1 MSSLQ
6 PVTSAKSTNPP
17 QQSFY
22 ETYNQPSGFGN
33 RNVIGHDDL
42 KGLPGAQ
49 QQPPSATLPP
59 SGGQASQQHSSQGSQ
74 PQPGGAQAPQQGYP
88 PPHVPYYYAHHYPQN
103 QYYGTPYN
111 SGYGVPQPFV
121 KYPAMFQPGPPGP
134 GTAPNSASK
143 QPGGNGVG
151 VGVQPQNN
159 PYSQGLYQP
168 GGYEDYQQHHTSH
181 QQQQHHQHSH
191 SIGLGQGVGVG
202 GDYGKQLYGGAQ
214 GGMQGFMGLGQTGAG
229 AGVPSSGGGGP
240 RGTGSPEAAYKP
252 YAPKDVGVGVG
263 RGGVQQGQGQSQG
276 QAQAQGQGQGGQ
288 GPQGQGFYGNRFSA
302 GVGGVG
308 GVGVGGPQNALHQ
321 QGPQGHLGYPQGAGE
336 GFYSYPGRQQYW
348 Q

>member
-1 MSSLQ
+1 
-6 PVTSAKSTNPP
+6 
-17 QQSFY
+17 
-22 ETYNQPSGFGN
+22 
-33 RNVIGHDDL
+33 
-42 KGLPGAQ
+42 
-49 QQPPSATLPP
+49 
-59 SGGQASQQHSSQGSQ
+59 
-74 PQPGGAQAPQQGYP
+74 
-88 PPHVPYYYAHHYPQN
+88 
-103 QYYGTPYN
+103 
-111 SGYGVPQPFV
+111 
-121 KYPAMFQPGPPGP
+121 MFQPGPPGP
-134 GTAPNSASK
+134 GSAPNSASK

-168 GGYEDYQQHHTSH
+168 SGYEDYQQHHTSH

-240 RGTGSPEAAYKP
+240 RGTGSPEATYKP